1 MFLKPKLVI
10 NVNQKTRNKI
20 KNTLIDAELKN
31 KHELKK
37 RLTNELKEKES
48 IKFNKLSFL
57 WKIIVNCNVQNIE
70 RKILKMVWNTYQ
82 EDRETKNKNSIYQ
95 TYCCFW
101 PPNQICYAQLFIIY
115 IRRKKLHYLM
125 DLRIL
130 YHTD

>member
-57 WKIIVNCNVQNIE
+57 
-70 RKILKMVWNTYQ
+70 
-82 EDRETKNKNSIYQ
+82 
-95 TYCCFW
+95 
-101 PPNQICYAQLFIIY
+101 
-115 IRRKKLHYLM
+115 
-125 DLRIL
+125 
-130 YHTD
+130 